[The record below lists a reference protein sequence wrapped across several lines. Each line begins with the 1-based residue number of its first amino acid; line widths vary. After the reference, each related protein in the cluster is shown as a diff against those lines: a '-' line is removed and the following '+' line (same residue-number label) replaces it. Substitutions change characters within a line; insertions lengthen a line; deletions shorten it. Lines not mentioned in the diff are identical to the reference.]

1 MVKTLKLLDYKGD
14 PHFFAIE
21 NAEDVFCAYMYT
33 CSGDQ
38 CACIIYVD
46 GDYVE
51 LDSCDDEDRLM
62 SFGPEETDVLLANE
76 IPWETEV
83 RVHEA

>member
-1 MVKTLKLLDYKGD
+1 MVKTLKLLNYMGE
-14 PHFFAIE
+14 PSFFTIE
-21 NAEDVFCAYMYT
+21 NAENVFCAYMYT

-51 LDSCDDEDRLM
+51 FDSCADDDRLM
-62 SFGPEETDVLLANE
+62 SFGPEETTVLLANE